1 MYIFQNLN
9 DCQFNMSIYSYRS
22 TYVNSIVTTN
32 PKPTADRASLVSQL
46 VRNLP
51 AVQET
56 LDSIPGLGR
65 SPGEGNGKPLQ
76 YSCLENPMDS
86 GAWWA
91 TALGITRAR
100 HDLATTPPPQ
110 QIHKQMRERSK
121 NLTLEE
127 IMKPQGKR

>member
-1 MYIFQNLN
+1 
-9 DCQFNMSIYSYRS
+9 MSIYSYRS

-76 YSCLENPMDS
+76 NSCLENPLDRE
-86 GAWWA
+86 AWWLLPSHVTLTSVQMGA
-91 TALGITRAR
+91 IIVLTAQTFSEG
-100 HDLATTPPPQ
+100 
-110 QIHKQMRERSK
+110 
-121 NLTLEE
+121 
-127 IMKPQGKR
+127 